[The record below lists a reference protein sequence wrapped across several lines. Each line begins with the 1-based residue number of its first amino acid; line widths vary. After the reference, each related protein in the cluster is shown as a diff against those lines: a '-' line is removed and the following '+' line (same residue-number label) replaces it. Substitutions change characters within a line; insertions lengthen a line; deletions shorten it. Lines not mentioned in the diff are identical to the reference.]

1 MQAPLPARSPPAG
14 GPLEDMVP
22 TGESPGIPGRDIRG
36 GWRRDRGICDGCPSI
51 KEGKNPGYGLMG
63 IDGSSQDA
71 GCRGHPGGW
80 ETGRE
85 RSMKKS
91 QLYRNWNYEF
101 IRIGGYHG

>member
-1 MQAPLPARSPPAG
+1 
-14 GPLEDMVP
+14 
-22 TGESPGIPGRDIRG
+22 
-36 GWRRDRGICDGCPSI
+36 
-51 KEGKNPGYGLMG
+51 MG

-71 GCRGHPGGW
+71 GRRGHPGGW

>member
-1 MQAPLPARSPPAG
+1 MAG
-14 GPLEDMVP
+14 WM
-22 TGESPGIPGRDIRG
+22 PGIHRILPGDIRG

-63 IDGSSQDA
+63 IDGSSRDA

-85 RSMKKS
+85 RSMKP
-91 QLYRNWNYEF
+91 YPW
-101 IRIGGYHG
+101 